1 MNGSLGSNRKYV
13 YIKVFTNA
21 VQKNREPAVYEHMKK
36 HAPELGPLHIRPL
49 EDSFKVQGPHGS
61 HEILVQVP
69 VVKSLVESQS
79 TADDFV
85 LSPSIVKSSLKQVV
99 SALDFLHSEAH
110 VIHTGKL
117 SLHSHVWAPGNP
129 GQVTI

>member
-1 MNGSLGSNRKYV
+1 
-13 YIKVFTNA
+13 
-21 VQKNREPAVYEHMKK
+21 MKK

-69 VVKSLVESQS
+69 VAKSLVESQS

-85 LSPSIVKSSLKQVV
+85 LAPSIVKSSLKQVV
-99 SALDFLHSEAH
+99 SALDFLHSDAH

-117 SLHSHVWAPGNP
+117 SPPLSRLAPP
-129 GQVTI
+129 ATRVKSQYEIR